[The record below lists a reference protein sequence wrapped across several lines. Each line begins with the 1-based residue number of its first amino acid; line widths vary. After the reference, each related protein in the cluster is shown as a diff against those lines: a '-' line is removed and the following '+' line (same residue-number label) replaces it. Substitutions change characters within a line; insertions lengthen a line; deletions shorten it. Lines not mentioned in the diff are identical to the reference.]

1 MFRRRALLL
10 FLSIGFVSGAA
21 EEARREDTVG
31 TLDFFG
37 LRRVTEAD
45 VRAALELKEG
55 DVYLRTAGRSIVA
68 ALEKI
73 PGVSKATVAPITVDG
88 SGKLKIFIGIQEDG
102 AAGFTF
108 RDAPQGAQRL
118 PDDLAQI
125 QRDFISALGPAVRR
139 GGAGEDHSQ
148 GHSLSKDS
156 DLRKLQDAAVA
167 QLMEKSALVREVLR
181 SSGSAADRGAAAWLL
196 GYAADKKTI
205 TADLVTAARDPDGTV
220 RNNATRALGA
230 IASFAAANPA
240 LGITIEPDVFLD
252 MLRSVTWTD
261 RNKVSFLLDG
271 MTRSGAAE
279 LLRTL
284 RERALPELIDIARWK
299 SEGHAFPGVRILG
312 RIAGWEEQRIM
323 RTWKE
328 GGVETIIAATTAA
341 R

>member
-1 MFRRRALLL
+1 MLRRPTLLL
-10 FLSIGFVSGAA
+10 FFVGLVCTVA
-21 EEARREDTVG
+21 EEARCEDTVG

-45 VRAALELKEG
+45 VRAALKLKEG
-55 DVYLRTAGRSIVA
+55 DVYVRTAGRSIVA
-68 ALEKI
+68 ELEKI

-88 SGKLKIFIGIQEDG
+88 SGKLKIFIGIQEEG

-108 RDAPQGAQRL
+108 RDAPRGAQRL

-125 QRDFISALGPAVRR
+125 YRDFISALGPAVRR
-139 GGAGEDHSQ
+139 GGAGEDYSQ
-148 GHSLSKDS
+148 GHSLSKDPE
-156 DLRKLQDAAVA
+156 LRKSQDAAVA
-167 QLMEKSALVREVLR
+167 QLREKSALVREVLR

-196 GYAADKKTI
+196 GYAPDKKAI
-205 TADLVTAARDPDGTV
+205 AADLVAAARDPDGTV

-230 IASFAAANPA
+230 IAAFAAANPE
-240 LGITIEPDVFLD
+240 LGISIEPEVFID

-271 MTRSGAAE
+271 MTKSGGAE

-312 RIAGWEEQRIM
+312 RIAGWEEQRTI

-328 GGVETIIAATTAA
+328 GGVEAIIAAATAV